1 MLSFLCNVPLVPG
14 KFWILRMSFGNFGQM
29 LCLQRCGTGWPLP
42 SPSRPEPKVAGQKR
56 SPSSE
61 ASCMLCRPGSS
72 WSGEVCQY
80 SAFPISVMPSVPA
93 SLISHDPTHPET
105 YLHSPSWLRLC
116 SPGQILDLS
125 SMVFFR
131 MFRRT
136 YTAVGPT
143 YSTAVHNCL
152 KVTPGFFG
160 KEERVGVDIA
170 IGTSRFCL
178 CCDFLLPF

>member
-1 MLSFLCNVPLVPG
+1 MGMAGIGLLVWKPLLSFLCNVPLVPG
-14 KFWILRMSFGNFGQM
+14 KFWILRTSFGNFGQM
-29 LCLQRCGTGWPLP
+29 LCLQRCGTGWPPP

-56 SPSSE
+56 SPSFE
-61 ASCMLCRPGSS
+61 ALCMLCRLGSS
-72 WSGEVCQY
+72 WSGEVCHY
-80 SAFPISVMPSVPA
+80 LAFPISFVPSVPA
-93 SLISHDPTHPET
+93 SLIFHDPSHPET
-105 YLHSPSWLRLC
+105 YLHSSSWLKLC
-116 SPGQILDLS
+116 SPGHILDLS

-160 KEERVGVDIA
+160 KEEKLGLI
-170 IGTSRFCL
+170 
-178 CCDFLLPF
+178 